1 MRYIYQNELDKACF
15 QNHMTYGNFK
25 NLPERT
31 AVDKVLRD
39 DRGIDSMVYN
49 FFSKKSSG
57 VTVKS
62 EIMPK
67 EHLTEELHKAI
78 IWKTK
83 SKLIFYRKCLG
94 CWSCRYTNDKQI

>member
-1 MRYIYQNELDKACF
+1 
-15 QNHMTYGNFK
+15 MTYGNFK

-57 VTVKS
+57 GTVKS
-62 EIMPK
+62 EIMLK
-67 EHLTEELHKAI
+67 EDLAEELHKAI
-78 IWKTK
+78 I
-83 SKLIFYRKCLG
+83 
-94 CWSCRYTNDKQI
+94 

>member
-1 MRYIYQNELDKACF
+1 M
-15 QNHMTYGNFK
+15 
-25 NLPERT
+25 PERT
-31 AVDKVLRD
+31 AADKVLCD
-39 DRGIDSMVYN
+39 DRGIDPMVYN

-57 VTVKS
+57 GTVKS

-67 EHLTEELHKAI
+67 EHLAEELHKAI